1 MFFKNRN
8 RNPNPN
14 PKVKEENG
22 IFKSLVAAY
31 FILAFHVI
39 LIASIGCLVLF
50 FRGIVQYMFW
60 IFIGCTSLV
69 IYSGYRI
76 IKRMREEKKSLR
88 EMLNSPMFQGRNVEI
103 SFLGGFASFKI
114 GNSSVNSIGWDPVA
128 SVPQLEDPASARIR
142 KLKELSGLLEKK
154 LITLDEFERM
164 KEELLSATSKHEI
177 QHTIIV

>member
-1 MFFKNRN
+1 
-8 RNPNPN
+8 
-14 PKVKEENG
+14 
-22 IFKSLVAAY
+22 
-31 FILAFHVI
+31 
-39 LIASIGCLVLF
+39 
-50 FRGIVQYMFW
+50 
-60 IFIGCTSLV
+60 
-69 IYSGYRI
+69 
-76 IKRMREEKKSLR
+76 MREEKKSLR